1 MLTYFIDSY
10 LFVHEE
16 IENKSSRTLDDYWKG
31 TIENIKIHPTLPS
44 LKNILLK
51 VRWFWSKEDVQE
63 QMKDKLSRN
72 LSL

>member
-10 LFVHEE
+10 LFVHED

-31 TIENIKIHPTLPS
+31 KIENIQIHPTLPS

-51 VRWFWSKEDVQE
+51 VRWFWSKQDVQK
-63 QMKDKLSRN
+63 QMKKTLSRD
-72 LSL
+72 LCL